1 MSRRVA
7 PAALA
12 AAGLTGVALLFE
24 PGDGYL
30 VPEGS
35 DGLADELLISKG
47 AVCLSCVKQGDATIE
62 GRANDLDRFL
72 PVCGWA
78 VDGFESHASIADGGD
93 LDTVSSEDTLL
104 HTESYR
110 STSVRERAQMPRSL
124 EPGAT
129 SAVIEIPAEQRER
142 PSGRAAR
149 RPTWC
154 RSPGPP

>member
-47 AVCLSCVKQGDATIE
+47 AVCLRCVRQGDTTIE

-72 PVCGWA
+72 PVCA
-78 VDGFESHASIADGGD
+78 
-93 LDTVSSEDTLL
+93 
-104 HTESYR
+104 
-110 STSVRERAQMPRSL
+110 
-124 EPGAT
+124 
-129 SAVIEIPAEQRER
+129 
-142 PSGRAAR
+142 
-149 RPTWC
+149 
-154 RSPGPP
+154 GP